1 MNFKK
6 ILFGIFAFPFVFLG
20 LLFTAIAKGGQN
32 SGHRNSSFDDDEQQ
46 HSAFNE
52 AVHEDDGDDGDDE

>member
-6 ILFGIFAFPFVFLG
+6 ILLGILAFPFVFLG
-20 LLFTAIAKGGQN
+20 MLFTALVQAGKN
-32 SGHRNSSFDDDEQQ
+32 SSNQDSSFDDDQQ
-46 HSAFNE
+46 HNSAFTE